1 MSLLLFALLV
11 IESQLSSACQLV
23 AGIDSQLV
31 PAVQFA
37 LQKGGMMVLTDVAI
51 LSSVQMVL
59 TNLAAPFWG
68 GIADRGLFYQEE
80 TCQQSEC
87 LQMPTM

>member
-1 MSLLLFALLV
+1 
-11 IESQLSSACQLV
+11 
-23 AGIDSQLV
+23 
-31 PAVQFA
+31 
-37 LQKGGMMVLTDVAI
+37 MVLTDVAI

-68 GIADRGLFYQEE
+68 GIADRGLFYEEE